1 MPRGRSRWAALLGA
15 CLILAPSLTFAA
27 PTAQEKSAAKTAWT
41 LGKRLQTQGK
51 DDEAVIALREAVDK
65 DPKAQYQLDLARA
78 LVKTKSYL
86 DAKKTAEAVVA
97 TTEPNTQRAKQAAQ
111 AIIKEVS
118 PKIPTLK
125 ITIEGPAATGASATI
140 DGESVEVGKERSLDP
155 GSYEVRARSSSGA
168 EKSESVTLA
177 EGEHRVVTLTLADAA
192 PTEKKEETSSG
203 GGNMAPAAVL
213 YGVGGA
219 GLVVGAVL
227 GVLAFQKTSEVQDL
241 CGGNVCPPE
250 YSDDVAL
257 AQDYGT
263 GSTVAFAIGGLGV
276 AAAIILTVTVGLDH
290 GPDTKKDE
298 LDKNAFQ
305 NVQITFGAGSIG
317 LRGQL
322 Y

>member
-1 MPRGRSRWAALLGA
+1 MPRGRCRWAALLGA
-15 CLILAPSLTFAA
+15 CLILAPSWAFAA
-27 PTAQEKSAAKTAWT
+27 PTPQEKSAAKTAWT

-78 LVKTKSYL
+78 LVKTKSYVE
-86 DAKKTAEAVVA
+86 AKKLAEAVLA

-111 AIIKEVS
+111 AMIKEVS
-118 PKIPTLK
+118 AKIPTLK
-125 ITIEGPAATGASATI
+125 ITVTGAGSTDASVTI

-155 GSYEVRARSSSGA
+155 GSYQVRARSQRGA
-168 EKSESVTLA
+168 ETSESLTLA
-177 EGEHRVVTLTLADAA
+177 EGEHRVVTLTLPDAA
-192 PTEKKEETSSG
+192 PVEKKEESSSS

-250 YSDDVAL
+250 YADDVAL

-276 AAAIILTVTVGLDH
+276 AAAIILTVTIGIDH
-290 GPDTKKDE
+290 GPDKKEQPDE
-298 LDKNAFQ
+298 RAFQ
-305 NVQITFGAGSIG
+305 NVQLFFGPQTIG
-317 LRGQL
+317 LSGQL

>member
-1 MPRGRSRWAALLGA
+1 M
-15 CLILAPSLTFAA
+15 LAPSLALAA
-27 PTAQEKSAAKTAWT
+27 PTPQEKSAAKSAWI

-51 DDEAVIALREAVDK
+51 EDEAVLALREAVDK

-86 DAKKTAEAVVA
+86 DAKKMAEAVLA

-125 ITIEGPAATGASATI
+125 IAIQGAAAAGASATI
-140 DGESVEVGKERSLDP
+140 DGESVEIGKERSLDP
-155 GSYEVRARSSSGA
+155 GSYVVRARSSNGA
-168 EKSESVTLA
+168 ETSESVTLVEA
-177 EGEHRVVTLTLADAA
+177 EHRVVTLTLADAA
-192 PTEKKEETSSG
+192 PIEKKEEPSSG

-213 YGVGGA
+213 YGLGGA

-241 CGGNVCPPE
+241 CGGNVCPPA

-276 AAAIILTVTVGLDH
+276 AAAIILTVTVGIDH
-290 GPDTKKDE
+290 GPDSKKDE
-298 LDKNAFQ
+298 PDKSAFQ
-305 NVQITFGAGSIG
+305 NVQIAFGPGSIA
-317 LRGQL
+317 LSGQL